1 MGTASLYLKNLL
13 SEIDAGPITVARVCY
28 AAGMDPSVVSRW
40 KRGAV
45 EPRLSS
51 LERLAEPTNAN
62 GPSAL
67 ARAKSR
73 YQS

>member
-28 AAGMDPSVVSRW
+28 AADMDPSVVSRW

-51 LERLAEPTNAN
+51 LERLAEAHDRLIAEHRI
-62 GPSAL
+62 AL
-67 ARAKSR
+67 DALGH
-73 YQS
+73 